1 MILVARSITHV
12 PTFLFTPRRRSF
24 RPRQTWHRERPEP
37 CRARARPPASIPPC
51 PSPPIMML
59 FKDCCHSEKVI
70 FSLLFSNSF
79 SSNSNSFP
87 LNSKIPEQ
95 QQSGC
100 RGVQRKS
107 EAKNSACG
115 QRVIHRRG
123 KDKWYN
129 KKT

>member
-1 MILVARSITHV
+1 MT
-12 PTFLFTPRRRSF
+12 
-24 RPRQTWHRERPEP
+24 
-37 CRARARPPASIPPC
+37 
-51 PSPPIMML
+51 L

-87 LNSKIPEQ
+87 LNSKISEQ

-100 RGVQRKS
+100 RGVQRKL

-123 KDKWYN
+123 TDKWYYE
-129 KKT
+129 KA